1 MGKPE
6 NDPRLHTE
14 VLNRNA
20 NNQVLAESPSTE
32 STDSGGKDYNKELS
46 KTFDSPTSIRR
57 PSFSRAKQ
65 IGIADQRL
73 LQIIVPESASQAT
86 AAGSLNDLS
95 ECIVDLTLP
104 TRSRP
109 FPGLALRDI
118 KKSVIVAGRVAGPV
132 HITGVSD
139 SVIVLA
145 SHQARI
151 HECRNVDIYMHCTS
165 HPIIEDCSGM
175 RFAPLPSFYVRCYA
189 NVARTQKL
197 IGTDD

>member
-6 NDPRLHTE
+6 NDPRLHKE
-14 VLNRNA
+14 VLNRSPH
-20 NNQVLAESPSTE
+20 NQTLAESTSIE

-46 KTFDSPTSIRR
+46 QTSDSSSSIRR
-57 PSFSRAKQ
+57 PSFSQAKQ

-73 LQIIVPESASQAT
+73 LHIIVPESASRAT

-95 ECIVDLTLP
+95 DCIVDLTLP
-104 TRSRP
+104 TRSRA

-118 KKSVIVAGRVAGPV
+118 KKCVIVAGRVAGPV

-151 HECRNVDIYMHCTS
+151 HECRNVDIYLHCTS

-175 RFAPLPSFYVRCYA
+175 RFAPLPSFYVRNYVKA
-189 NVARTQKL
+189 SQE
-197 IGTDD
+197 